1 MNVPRETRRC
11 RVARSVID
19 ADAARRIFQQ
29 LVDEGVSVD
38 LVVPFLIHARGW
50 RIQAFCEDV
59 GVHRAYL
66 HALLRGRYAASVGI
80 RLAMRRRLGF
90 DPWQVDVPQDDMG
103 PSGPLDVTCT
113 TASELCPAG
122 SCL

>member
-66 HALLRGRYAASVGI
+66 HALLRGRYTASVGL
-80 RLAMRRRLGF
+80 RLAVRRRLGF
-90 DPWQVDVPQDDMG
+90 DPWQGRVDDNRPHEPERI
-103 PSGPLDVTCT
+103 PSGLLSNS
-113 TASELCPAG
+113 ASVAVAWR
-122 SCL
+122 

>member
-59 GVHRAYL
+59 GVHRQRRHPARCAPAARLRSMAGRRAAERHRPVGAARHHMRDYL
-66 HALLRGRYAASVGI
+66 
-80 RLAMRRRLGF
+80 
-90 DPWQVDVPQDDMG
+90 
-103 PSGPLDVTCT
+103 
-113 TASELCPAG
+113 
-122 SCL
+122 